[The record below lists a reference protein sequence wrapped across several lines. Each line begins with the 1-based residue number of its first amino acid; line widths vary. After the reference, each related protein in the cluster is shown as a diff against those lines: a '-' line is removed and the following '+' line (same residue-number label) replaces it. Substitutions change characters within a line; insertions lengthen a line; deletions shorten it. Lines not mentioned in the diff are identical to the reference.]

1 MSQAN
6 INKNNAEISTIE
18 EKIKSLEAEYAE
30 KKSKVEQ
37 DANTKLDTL
46 KSTKGKEVENFEGDL
61 NLKQKTFDEETAALA
76 KAKEELKLAKTT
88 FKTENSMYLKDIK
101 IHGKEKLNNMKA
113 VDSELKKLIKEQNSA
128 IKGLEK
134 QIKKE
139 EKAIQKA
146 MAI

>member
-6 INKNNAEISTIE
+6 IDKFNAEISTIE
-18 EKIKSLEAEYAE
+18 KKIKSLEAEYAE

-37 DANTKLDTL
+37 EADTKLETL
-46 KSTKGKEVENFEGDL
+46 KSTKGKEVEGLENDL
-61 NLKQKTFDEETAALA
+61 KQKQKTFDKASAALD
-76 KAKEELKLAKTT
+76 KAKEEFKLSKAT

-101 IHGKEKLNNMKA
+101 NHDKEKENNMKD
-113 VDSELKKLIKEQNSA
+113 VDSELKKLIKEQNSE
-128 IKGLEK
+128 IKDLEK

-139 EKAIQKA
+139 VKEIEKA